1 MVQAIQLEVGY
12 RKGKKTHAVQKEL
25 GFKAEKGEFI
35 ALLGP
40 NGCGKSTLL
49 KTMGGLLEPLS
60 GSLKF
65 NGKEIKDIPLSE
77 RAKLFSLVLTDS
89 VQVKYITVYQMV
101 AMGRHP
107 YTTFSGKL
115 SEEDRKI
122 IMDSLDAVKMAS
134 FSQNFFQELSDGER
148 QRVMVAKALAQDTPL
163 IFLDEPTSHLDMPN
177 RVETMLLLKKLTS
190 DTGKFIL
197 ISTHEIDL
205 ALHLADKIWLMKPDG
220 GIETGTPEEM
230 IHNGA
235 VQSAFQSDN
244 FGFDN
249 ETGRII
255 IF

>member
-1 MVQAIQLEVGY
+1 
-12 RKGKKTHAVQKEL
+12 
-25 GFKAEKGEFI
+25 
-35 ALLGP
+35 
-40 NGCGKSTLL
+40 
-49 KTMGGLLEPLS
+49 
-60 GSLKF
+60 
-65 NGKEIKDIPLSE
+65 
-77 RAKLFSLVLTDS
+77 
-89 VQVKYITVYQMV
+89 
-101 AMGRHP
+101 
-107 YTTFSGKL
+107 
-115 SEEDRKI
+115 
-122 IMDSLDAVKMAS
+122 MDSLDAVKMAS